1 MFFSNVLISALVA
14 TTATALPQPI
24 AARGDST
31 STSSSASPSS
41 TSSSSSGGGQVKIIN
56 NLSKDVYV
64 WSTSAES
71 GDMQTMTSGGGTYS
85 EKYGTN
91 SNGGGISIK
100 MSTSQDKDSVL
111 QFEYTQNGEKLFWD
125 MSSINLDKDSDFI
138 KAGFSATSSDSSC
151 PSATCDA
158 GDSNCSAAYQQ
169 PDDKATLACTTDSE
183 YTLTLG

>member
-1 MFFSNVLISALVA
+1 MFFSNILISTLLAA
-14 TTATALPQPI
+14 TATALPQPI
-24 AARGDST
+24 VARGDST
-31 STSSSASPSS
+31 STSSGASPSS
-41 TSSSSSGGGQVKIIN
+41 TSGSSNGQVKIIN

-85 EKYGTN
+85 EKWGTN

-111 QFEYTQNGEKLFWD
+111 QFEYTQNGDKLFWD
-125 MSSINLDKDSDFI
+125 MSSINLSKDSDFI
-138 KAGFSATSSDSSC
+138 TAGFSASPSDSSC
-151 PSATCDA
+151 PSATCQA

-169 PDDKATLACTTDSE
+169 PDDKATLSCSTDAE